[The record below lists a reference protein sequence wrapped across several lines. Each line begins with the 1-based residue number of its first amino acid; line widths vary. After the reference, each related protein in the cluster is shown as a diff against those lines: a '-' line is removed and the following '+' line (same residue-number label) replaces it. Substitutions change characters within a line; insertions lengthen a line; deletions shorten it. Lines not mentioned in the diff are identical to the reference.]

1 MSVELQQALGIV
13 AGVIVPIGLFVF
25 WLHKETRNSF
35 NTRIDD
41 LIKSN
46 EEAHNQINE
55 NIRLILNHL
64 LKKS

>member
-1 MSVELQQALGIV
+1 M
-13 AGVIVPIGLFVF
+13 PIGLFVF

-64 LKKS
+64 LKKT